1 MAQLDSIARVGR
13 SQGASIFWGL
23 VSAFFA
29 AAACFYFWKNLENE
43 KSASQLRN
51 DVLTLQDQCDS
62 LNAQKKKL
70 QSDAETE
77 KELKNREDF
86 IRDKEAQL
94 AAKESHLENLSQ
106 QSQNQSQQNMSQL
119 AIVKKFDDTVR
130 KLAKDSDTD
139 VVVRSGRPVLRV
151 PNSVFF
157 ALGDST
163 LKPEGKALLDQVAKA
178 LSGQLDNSNFEL
190 QFECF
195 TDGEA
200 EIQKAE
206 PKPAKDKDKDKDPK
220 LPPPEPPR
228 YANIWELTSA
238 RAGVITRYLHEQTD
252 LPFQNLLV
260 MGRGDFQ
267 PIIPNMKEG
276 HARNR
281 RIEITIAPEPAP
293 FHAPDAAKSNPL
305 EPPPEPPAKK
315 EKEKG
320 N

>member
-1 MAQLDSIARVGR
+1 VAQLDSIARVGR

-23 VSAFFA
+23 VSVFFA
-29 AAACFYFWKNLENE
+29 AAACFYFWKNHENE
-43 KSASQLRN
+43 KSASQLR
-51 DVLTLQDQCDS
+51 DEVLTLQDQCES
-62 LNAQKKKL
+62 LTAQKNKL
-70 QSDAETE
+70 QSGVETE

-86 IRDKEAQL
+86 LRDKESQL
-94 AAKESHLENLSQ
+94 AAKESRLESLGQ
-106 QSQNQSQQNMSQL
+106 QSQNQSQQNLGQL

-157 ALGDST
+157 TLGDST

-178 LSGQLDNSNFEL
+178 LNGQLENNNFEL
-190 QFECF
+190 QLECF

-200 EIQKAE
+200 EIQKAL
-206 PKPAKDKDKDKDPK
+206 PDPNAKPANGQKPV
-220 LPPPEPPR
+220 LIPPR

-267 PIIPNMKEG
+267 PIILNQKEG

-293 FHAPDAAKSNPL
+293 FHAPDAAKANPL
-305 EPPPEPPAKK
+305 EPPPESPAKK
-315 EKEKG
+315 G
-320 N
+320 